1 MINGLKKQIIGALA
15 ESNYK
20 NLEMS
25 NDYMV
30 GALGGLGLIV
40 FLFLAFSYLSQRHKL
55 LGKDGKDLKQEDI
68 EADFILDTIED
79 GVVMIGHD
87 GLVHMF
93 NPAAGKISGWA
104 PPEAAGLDYK
114 GVLNLVDDKGQPL
127 ADSVNP
133 FTQSLATGQTC
144 RDSNAVLTAKD
155 NRKVPISVIVSP
167 VRDTAGQPNGSV
179 VGVFRDIAKEKED
192 EARRSDFISTASHE
206 MRTPLA
212 AIEGYLA
219 LALNPKTASID
230 SNARNLLEKA
240 SSSTKHLGELFR
252 DLLTSSK
259 AEDGRLQSFP
269 TVVEIGEVLEQV
281 AEAAK
286 FKATEKNLQLSYAV
300 SGDASSGGKVVRPL
314 YYAYVDVNRIREV
327 FQNIVDNSIKYTN
340 EGTVTVRLTGD
351 VSVIQIQVQD
361 SGIGIP
367 AEDIGH
373 LFQKF
378 YRVDNSS
385 TRTIGGTGL
394 GLFICKRV
402 VELYNGRIW
411 VESEYGKGSTFF
423 INLPRLNAQ
432 QALDIQKNQAA
443 TISPMDRPI

>member
-1 MINGLKKQIIGALA
+1 MRNQYL
-15 ESNYK
+15 
-20 NLEMS
+20 
-25 NDYMV
+25 V
-30 GALGGLGLIV
+30 GAIGGLGLILL
-40 FLFLAFSYLSQRHKL
+40 LFLGFYYLSRRHKPL
-55 LGKDGKDLKQEDI
+55 SESKNKLMQEDI

-79 GVVMIGHD
+79 GVVMVGMD
-87 GLVHMF
+87 RLVHMC

-104 PPEAAGLDYK
+104 PAEAVGLDYK

-127 ADSVNP
+127 SDTENP
-133 FTQSLATGQTC
+133 FTQALATGQTC
-144 RDSNAVLTAKD
+144 RDSNATLAAKD
-155 NRKVPISVIVSP
+155 GQKVPVSVIVSP
-167 VRDTAGQPNGSV
+167 VRNATGQPNGSV

-219 LALNPKTASID
+219 LALNPKTATID
-230 SNARNLLEKA
+230 QNARNLLEKA
-240 SSSTKHLGELFR
+240 SNSTKHLGELFR

-286 FKATEKNLQLSYAV
+286 FKANEKRLQLSYAV
-300 SGDASSGGKVVRPL
+300 SGDTGNSGKVVRPL
-314 YYAYVDVNRIREV
+314 YYAFVDINRIREV
-327 FQNIVDNSIKYTN
+327 FQNIVDNAIKYTN
-340 EGTVTVRLTGD
+340 EGQVTVRLTGD
-351 VSVIQIQVQD
+351 PSVVQIQVQD

-367 AEDIGH
+367 PEDIGH

-394 GLFICKRV
+394 GLFICKKV

-411 VESEYGKGSTFF
+411 VESDYGKGSTFF
-423 INLPRLNAQ
+423 INLPRLTAQ
-432 QALDIQKNQAA
+432 QALEIQKKQAA